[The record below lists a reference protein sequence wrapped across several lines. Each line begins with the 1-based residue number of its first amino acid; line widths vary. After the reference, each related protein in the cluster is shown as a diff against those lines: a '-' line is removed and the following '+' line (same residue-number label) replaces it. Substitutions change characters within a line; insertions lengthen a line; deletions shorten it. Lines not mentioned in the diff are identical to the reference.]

1 MEGLAGTGHRRA
13 LNTVVR
19 RTPRPATSNSTH
31 RCQKQAVPL
40 RAENQAGRPGQHA
53 PVQLIPAVHPG
64 PTVRK
69 VERDNHGV
77 RHVEHNHDANLSN
90 LRFADDI
97 LLISG
102 SVDHTTTMPDDL
114 TTASTAQGLQ
124 LHEQKTSPTRHEK
137 TEKQQVAAAHA
148 ASVDDTADGEPQ
160 HPDSEPEKDT
170 TEPNRQDLNEQGEK
184 EPRRW
189 QQPFHRRSAKRR
201 TRRRTEAMVDCIVRA
216 SHKADG
222 QLAANGITSW
232 ILGQSRIYWKQARM
246 MTKQHEG
253 RWTRLTSNWTP
264 AISTK
269 QNGFWEARKTAW
281 TGTPWKATV

>member
-1 MEGLAGTGHRRA
+1 MEGLAGTGHRGA
-13 LNTVVR
+13 LNTVVC

-53 PVQLIPAVHPG
+53 LVQLIPAVHHG

-124 LHEQKTSPTRHEK
+124 LHAMNKKHLQHDIKKQKNNRSQPRTPRASTIPPTANPN
-137 TEKQQVAAAHA
+137 TPT
-148 ASVDDTADGEPQ
+148 AS
-160 HPDSEPEKDT
+160 
-170 TEPNRQDLNEQGEK
+170 
-184 EPRRW
+184 W
-189 QQPFHRRSAKRR
+189 RR
-201 TRRRTEAMVDCIVRA
+201 TRLNPTAKTSTSKRRGATT
-216 SHKADG
+216 
-222 QLAANGITSW
+222 LAAT
-232 ILGQSRIYWKQARM
+232 L
-246 MTKQHEG
+246 
-253 RWTRLTSNWTP
+253 L
-264 AISTK
+264 STK
-269 QNGFWEARKTAW
+269 CQ
-281 TGTPWKATV
+281 ATNQETN